1 MSDSTV
7 MHKRGIQRRLQVSKN
22 IAHIIKK
29 TFTTAESLI
38 EAVETHDDL
47 TEIRGIGP
55 QTASAIEDWWDIR
68 YEREVEMNY
77 TAFDKPSDKAMNIYL
92 INSWEDAL
100 EQETDE

>member
-1 MSDSTV
+1 MSDSTL
-7 MHKRGIQRRLQVSKN
+7 MQKRGIQRRMQVSKN
-22 IAHIIKK
+22 IAHIIKQ

-55 QTASAIEDWWDIR
+55 QTATAIKDWWDVR
-68 YEREVEMNY
+68 YEREADMNY
-77 TAFDKPSDKAMNIYL
+77 TAFDKPSDRAMNIYF

-100 EQETDE
+100 EQEKAK

>member
-1 MSDSTV
+1 MSDSTLI
-7 MHKRGIQRRLQVSKN
+7 HKRGVQRRMKVSKN

-55 QTASAIEDWWDIR
+55 QTASVIEDWWHIR
-68 YEREVEMNY
+68 HEREAEMNH
-77 TAFDKPSDKAMNIYL
+77 TAFDKPADKAVNIYF

-100 EQETDE
+100 EQEADE